1 MTDAVEHM
9 EKELSAELNRLLSL
23 AEVNPNV
30 RADEVE
36 QISARRELLGIHLRD
51 TRVRLDA
58 VRVIVNALIK
68 LLTFYSDC
76 TMKHSQ

>member
-1 MTDAVEHM
+1 
-9 EKELSAELNRLLSL
+9 LSL

-58 VRVIVNALIK
+58 VRVIV
-68 LLTFYSDC
+68 
-76 TMKHSQ
+76 MR